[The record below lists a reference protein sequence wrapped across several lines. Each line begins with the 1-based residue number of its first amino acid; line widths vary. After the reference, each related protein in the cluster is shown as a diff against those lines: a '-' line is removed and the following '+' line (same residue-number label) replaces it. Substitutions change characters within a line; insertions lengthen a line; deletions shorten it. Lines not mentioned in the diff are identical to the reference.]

1 MAEAP
6 GAAQLSAMNEE
17 HGANPATTEG
27 VGRSRVEGRL
37 YESRT
42 VLVFG
47 EIDMALAQRTCARLL
62 ALASENDQPI
72 RLLINSPGGHVES
85 GDTIYDI
92 VRFIEP
98 EVTILGTGWVASA
111 GALIFTAAPRERR
124 LSLPNTRFLLHQP
137 TGGAGGPASDIE
149 IEALQILSIRARLN
163 RIFAEAT
170 GQTLEKVARDTER
183 NHWLNA
189 QEAVAYGLVG
199 RIVDSVRALGRADP
213 IDRDRDHAGGP
224 AKPGPRDA

>member
-1 MAEAP
+1 M
-6 GAAQLSAMNEE
+6 SEE
-17 HGANPATTEG
+17 HGAGTAASESI
-27 VGRSRVEGRL
+27 GRSRVERRL

-47 EIDMALAQRTCARLL
+47 EIDMALAERTSAQLL
-62 ALASENDQPI
+62 ALASENDRPI
-72 RLLINSPGGHVES
+72 RVLINSPGGHVES

-92 VRFIEP
+92 LRFIEP

-124 LSLPNTRFLLHQP
+124 FSLPNTRFLLHQP

-149 IEALQILSIRARLN
+149 IEALQILSVRSRLN
-163 RIFAEAT
+163 RIFAEAS
-170 GQTLEKVARDTER
+170 GQPLEKVARDTER

-199 RIVDSVRALGRADP
+199 RI
-213 IDRDRDHAGGP
+213 IDRVSDLDSSG
-224 AKPGPRDA
+224 

>member
-1 MAEAP
+1 MAKRAWP
-6 GAAQLSAMNEE
+6 AQLAVMSEE
-17 HGANPATTEG
+17 HGPGRAAAETSE
-27 VGRSRVEGRL
+27 RSRVERRL

-47 EIDMALAQRTCARLL
+47 EIEMGLAERVSARLL
-62 ALASENDQPI
+62 ALASENDRPI
-72 RLLINSPGGHVES
+72 RVLVNSPGGHVES

-92 VRFIEP
+92 LRFIEP

-111 GALIFTAAPRERR
+111 GALIFTAVPRERR

-137 TGGAGGPASDIE
+137 SGGAGGPASDIE
-149 IEALQILSIRARLN
+149 IEALQILSVRTRLN

-170 GQTLEKVARDTER
+170 GQSLEKVARDTER

-199 RIVDSVRALGRADP
+199 RVIDSARALGPSA
-213 IDRDRDHAGGP
+213 
-224 AKPGPRDA
+224 